1 MVGLGAFGFTKY
13 VGGEDASDEERARLC
28 SLAVEKAIAMGC
40 TYIDVAP
47 AYGGGEAERLLG
59 PALAPH
65 RDKFFLSCKT
75 GLFRESTEAAIAQL
89 ENSFEGLQTDHFGAM
104 PPTPSREPRCS

>member
-1 MVGLGAFGFTKY
+1 
-13 VGGEDASDEERARLC
+13 
-28 SLAVEKAIAMGC
+28 MGC

-65 RDKFFLSCKT
+65 RDKVFLSCKT

-89 ENSFEGLQTDHFGAM
+89 ENSFEVLQTDHLSSPQRRCLHPVDSRPSETCVAHRCCR
-104 PPTPSREPRCS
+104 PTTSTSSSSTP